1 MNALLKPSPLGTMHA
16 DEWAARLELAACYRI
31 FAMLGW
37 TEMIYK
43 HITVRLPS
51 SVTGSSKQ
59 SVTPEAAARS
69 TRDALQ
75 FEPKHGAGQDMF
87 AALTRQVT
95 RIDASYQ
102 Q

>member
-1 MNALLKPSPLGTMHA
+1 MKALLKPTPLGTMHA
-16 DEWAARLELAACYRI
+16 DEWAGRLELAACYRI

-37 TEMIYK
+37 TEMIYN
-43 HITVRLPS
+43 HIAVRLPS
-51 SVTGSSKQ
+51 S
-59 SVTPEAAARS
+59 AAARS

-75 FEPKHGAGQDMF
+75 FDPKHGGGQDMF
-87 AALTRQVT
+87 VALTLQVA